1 MSYTHYGLWVPA
13 EDEDHAREM
22 QELIYSK
29 CDKVSAVIQFDKK
42 PEEIFVFCDEKN
54 RFIEGDE

>member
-1 MSYTHYGLWVPA
+1 MTNHNTYYGLWVPA

-22 QELIYSK
+22 SEEIYEK

-42 PEEIFVFCDEKN
+42 PEEIFTYCDEKY
-54 RFIEGDE
+54 RKVE